1 MKKRNHLN
9 ALFVI
14 FFSKNQYLKT
24 HKSTVHEA
32 NKSFDCNTCIA
43 SFASMADL
51 NRHVTSVHEGKKLFQ
66 CNACDAS
73 FAQNSDLKKNKAS
86 VHEGNKPFKS
96 AVFVILVLQKRD
108 N

>member
-1 MKKRNHLN
+1 
-9 ALFVI
+9 
-14 FFSKNQYLKT
+14 
-24 HKSTVHEA
+24 
-32 NKSFDCNTCIA
+32 
-43 SFASMADL
+43 MADL
-51 NRHVTSVHEGKKLFQ
+51 NRHVTSVHEGKKPFQ

-96 AVFVILVLQKRD
+96 AVFVILVKQKRD